1 MGLPAFE
8 GYYITHDWEEGT
20 MSFVPHKDS
29 IRSELKSRLGVI
41 EKEFMVK
48 MQSENVEDAE
58 VISIVVASVLSLLCL
73 AGTGLVVYATIVDN
87 TGNG

>member
-1 MGLPAFE
+1 
-8 GYYITHDWEEGT
+8 

-29 IRSELKSRLGVI
+29 TRSELKSRLGVI

-48 MQSENVEDAE
+48 MESENVEDAE

-73 AGTGLVVYATIVDN
+73 AGTGLIVYATIVDN